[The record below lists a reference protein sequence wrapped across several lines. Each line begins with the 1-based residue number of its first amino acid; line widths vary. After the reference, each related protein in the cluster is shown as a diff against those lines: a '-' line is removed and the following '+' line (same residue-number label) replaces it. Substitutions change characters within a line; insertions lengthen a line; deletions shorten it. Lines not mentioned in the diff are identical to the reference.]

1 MKGRDAGSKADRKLL
16 FTEKKTSRQ
25 EGRELGQQTK
35 NRAGRE
41 NRSVWTLDKREASS
55 YQRWLVLIKKYAE
68 FGVPNIEY

>member
-1 MKGRDAGSKADRKLL
+1 MKGRHAGSKADRKLL

-25 EGRELGQQTK
+25 EGRELGQQQK

-41 NRSVWTLDKREASS
+41 NRSVWKREK
-55 YQRWLVLIKKYAE
+55 QVLTKKMACFEKYAD